1 MWLLRPG
8 IFSSSIVSHASCVF
22 DAIVRPPF
30 ARTLTKG
37 SPPVASSILLR
48 PTLSLCPILSLSGF
62 ITLQS
67 EDVFQRSPGAAATS
81 PGAAA
86 TSPGAAATSPG
97 AAATSPGAAATSP
110 EQIELDNRETSRST
124 RLNKCSQSLRTLIPI
139 RCSSPHPLDRAGLL
153 SFATFSWLTPTMWAL
168 FKNRLD
174 PSSLKLSTFDASDP
188 SGERLNRL
196 WREEVSRVGLERAS
210 VMRVMLRFQRTRLI
224 LSVFIGILAMA
235 AMFLGPAV
243 VVHEILKYTE
253 DPEKSTVLYGVGLS
267 FALFASEFSKA
278 FLISLLWAV
287 NLRTAARLKGAY
299 SLLAFQKVISLRGNS
314 GILKGEV
321 ISLLSTDGH
330 KLFEAVVLGS
340 FLLATPVLFVMCAI
354 YSCYVL
360 YYTALAGVF
369 IYGFIGRLTNKVR
382 KKMASIRDHRVQT
395 MSEILRS
402 IKLIKMYAWE
412 ESFEEKVAGF
422 RKKEVKKLWT
432 ILHIQNGNI
441 SLTNIVPIIATVLTF
456 ILHTSLRLK
465 LNPADAFT
473 TIAIFNSLRFCL
485 AIIPI
490 SVKNL
495 ADAYVAIKR
504 LRKLIRIQNPEPY
517 LIHRTGSDS
526 AIVMENATFSW
537 KGADLPDSP
546 TITDNGETSQNGRT
560 DTLPTLRNITFTLPK
575 GKLLGICGNVGSG
588 KTSLI
593 SSILEQM
600 HLLQGSVTADGT
612 FAYVS
617 QQAWI
622 FHGTVQENV
631 IMGEPLDQSKYNRVL
646 DACALRADLDI
657 LPHGD
662 QTEIGERGLNLSGGQ
677 KQRISLARAVYSN
690 GDIFILD
697 DPLSAVD
704 AHVGKHIFDKCI
716 KQELQ
721 GKSIILVTHQLQ
733 YLEFCD
739 NIMLVNNG
747 VVQEA
752 GNHQDLMRADN
763 HYAQLISNYQMG
775 ESEVKSKTFKPLI
788 LLFGLAVSAPVGD
801 QLVSQEVVTE
811 GAVSWRIYRQYCKA
825 AGGYIASLLT
835 LLSIVLMIGSTA
847 LTNWWL
853 SFWLEKGDGSSN
865 KTSSSYQGDVS
876 ENPDLKFYQ
885 IIYGVMLAIVVGL
898 AIIKGFSYTWVTL
911 NASCKLHDTMF
922 KKIFASPMSFFD
934 TTPTGRII
942 DRFAK
947 DQEEVDSSL
956 ALYMDP
962 FLQYSLTVL
971 FSLITISGVFPPM
984 LVAVVVI
991 GALFGLILF
1000 FSQRSIRKMKRM
1012 ENISR
1017 SPYISLFTSTLEGLS
1032 TIHAYN
1038 IRDSRIKRFMALID
1052 INSNYHV
1059 MFHCATR
1066 WLSFSLDSISAC
1078 MTLTVALF
1086 VVLSSN
1092 ESISPSLKGLAL
1104 SYTMQLTGLL
1114 QYTVRQATEVEARF
1128 NSVERLQE
1136 YITGCKSEGPR
1147 RIQEAQVPADWPTSG
1162 TITFRGYEMRYRES
1176 APIVLKGLDFVIQ
1189 AGEKLGIVGR
1199 TGSGK
1204 SSLGVALFRLVE
1216 PAAGTILIDGIDI
1229 TTIGLEDLRSKLSI
1243 IPQDP
1248 VLFIGTVRYNL
1259 DPFNNFNDEAIW
1271 IALDKTY
1278 MKNSIST
1285 LEGNLHATVTENGEN
1300 FSVGERQLLCMA
1312 RALLRNSKIIIL
1324 DEATASIDAETDSLI
1339 QSTISEAFKDCTVL
1353 TIAHR
1358 INTVIHA
1365 DRILVM
1371 ENGEVA
1377 EFDQP
1382 DVLRQRPGSMFASLL
1397 AASPTEH
1404 LHQRD
1409 PVAPLQITK

>member
-1 MWLLRPG
+1 M
-8 IFSSSIVSHASCVF
+8 
-22 DAIVRPPF
+22 
-30 ARTLTKG
+30 
-37 SPPVASSILLR
+37 
-48 PTLSLCPILSLSGF
+48 
-62 ITLQS
+62 
-67 EDVFQRSPGAAATS
+67 
-81 PGAAA
+81 
-86 TSPGAAATSPG
+86 
-97 AAATSPGAAATSP
+97 
-110 EQIELDNRETSRST
+110 SR
-124 RLNKCSQSLRTLIPI
+124 
-139 RCSSPHPLDRAGLL
+139 PHPLDRAGLL

-235 AMFLGPAV
+235 
-243 VVHEILKYTE
+243 
-253 DPEKSTVLYGVGLS
+253 STVLYGVGLS

-369 IYGFIGRLTNKVR
+369 IYAILIPLQGFIGRLTNKVR

-412 ESFEEKVAGF
+412 ESFEEKVAGMESENF
-422 RKKEVKKLWT
+422 EVKKLWT

-504 LRKLIRIQNPEPY
+504 LRVNSTVFARLSY
-517 LIHRTGSDS
+517 L
-526 AIVMENATFSW
+526 
-537 KGADLPDSP
+537 L
-546 TITDNGETSQNGRT
+546 
-560 DTLPTLRNITFTLPK
+560 K

-775 ESEVKSKTFKPLI
+775 ESEVKT
-788 LLFGLAVSAPVGD
+788 PVGD

-853 SFWLEKGDGSSN
+853 SFWLEKGDGVRTKSVCLVDILCLIASTSPVYSN
-865 KTSSSYQGDVS
+865 LCSPVC
-876 ENPDLKFYQ
+876 
-885 IIYGVMLAIVVGL
+885 
-898 AIIKGFSYTWVTL
+898 GFSYTWVTL

-984 LVAVVVI
+984 LVA
-991 GALFGLILF
+991 F
-1000 FSQRSIRKMKRM
+1000 FLNYIKRRSIRKMKRM

-1136 YITGCKSEGPR
+1136 YITSEGPR

-1278 MKNSIST
+1278 MKNSVW
-1285 LEGNLHATVTENGEN
+1285 NLHATVTENGEN